1 MDSPE
6 VDDGKKRLGSGKIGC
21 LLCNYGTL
29 VHGSISAELLYSSE
43 QKDF

>member
-1 MDSPE
+1 ME
-6 VDDGKKRLGSGKIGC
+6 KKRLDFGEIGC

-29 VHGSISAELLYSSE
+29 VHGSISAELLYPSE